1 MARLLLLI
9 TRNKKAGCPMPN
21 AGKAATPVL
30 SCRVDASLQRVA
42 EVMWKHN
49 CDYLLVVDTEGRP
62 TGMITDRELC
72 VAAREQDKPL
82 AQIMVSSVA
91 DKTVFSAQCARSAR
105 AMQHLKIRR
114 TEHNVP
120 ILDDS
125 GSLISVVSE
134 DILVGYLRESRG
146 RRAKA

>member
-1 MARLLLLI
+1 
-9 TRNKKAGCPMPN
+9 MPN
-21 AGKAATPVL
+21 TTAATPVR
-30 SCRVDASLQRVA
+30 SCRSDDSLQRVA
-42 EVMWKHN
+42 EVMWKHD

-91 DKTVFSAQCARSAR
+91 AKTVFSAQLTRSAR
-105 AMQHLKIRR
+105 TMLHLKIKPNA
-114 TEHNVP
+114 HKVP
-120 ILDDS
+120 ILDDR

-134 DILVGYLRESRG
+134 DSLVGYIREFRG
-146 RRAKA
+146 RRA

>member
-1 MARLLLLI
+1 
-9 TRNKKAGCPMPN
+9 MPN
-21 AGKAATPVL
+21 TGKATTPVR
-30 SCRVDASLQRVA
+30 SCRSDDSLQCVA

-82 AQIMVSSVA
+82 AQIMVSSVTA
-91 DKTVFSAQCARSAR
+91 MTVFTAQHTRSHR
-105 AMQHLKIRR
+105 TMQHLKNQR
-114 TEHNVP
+114 NAQKVP
-120 ILDDS
+120 ILDDK

-134 DILVGYLRESRG
+134 ASLVGYIREFRG
-146 RRAKA
+146 RRA

>member
-1 MARLLLLI
+1 MVRLLPQSTLS
-9 TRNKKAGCPMPN
+9 KEMGSVMPN
-21 AGKAATPVL
+21 TGKATTPVR
-30 SCRVDASLQRVA
+30 SCRSDDSLQHVA

-91 DKTVFSAQCARSAR
+91 AKTEFCAQRARSAR
-105 AMQHLKIRR
+105 TMQHLKLQRNA
-114 TEHNVP
+114 HKVP
-120 ILDDS
+120 ILDDR
-125 GSLISVVSE
+125 GCLISVVSE
-134 DILVGYLRESRG
+134 DSLVGYIREFRG
-146 RRAKA
+146 RRD

>member
-1 MARLLLLI
+1 
-9 TRNKKAGCPMPN
+9 MPN
-21 AGKAATPVL
+21 TTAATPVR
-30 SCRVDASLQRVA
+30 SCRSDDSLQRVA
-42 EVMWKHN
+42 EVMWKHD

-91 DKTVFSAQCARSAR
+91 AKTVFSAQLTRSAST
-105 AMQHLKIRR
+105 MLHLQIQPNAHK
-114 TEHNVP
+114 VP
-120 ILDDS
+120 ILDDR

-134 DILVGYLRESRG
+134 DSLVGYIREFRG
-146 RRAKA
+146 RRA